1 MQLNEVIETQ
11 IDTVIAGLVRA
22 RAKLTG
28 QADNRDELYEI
39 DHQLETAAF
48 HLQDIQNNWL
58 SLMQHHQS

>member
-1 MQLNEVIETQ
+1 MHLNEVIETQ

-28 QADNRDELYEI
+28 QSGTRVDLREI

>member
-28 QADNRDELYEI
+28 QRGTRVDMCEI
-39 DHQLETAAF
+39 DSQLETAAF